1 MSTVSQNQG
10 NFRKDSR
17 RKFIQKSGLF
27 VAGAGVVG
35 LSGMAISCNDQK
47 KTETAENEKE
57 EEEKGEE
64 QVSPNEDLMR
74 EHGLLQRM
82 LLIYDTA
89 LLRFNSKEEFD
100 PSYINQTATIVH
112 DFIEEYHEKLE
123 EDFVFPRLE
132 KANRLTELTS
142 TLRQQHIN
150 GRAVTGKIL
159 NLTKNGRTL
168 KGSDQQ
174 ELIKLM
180 QSFNIMY
187 RPHEAREDTI
197 LFPAFKEVVSRHEY
211 DALGE
216 DFEKKERE
224 KFGEGGF
231 DGMVDKVAEIEKQI
245 GIYDL
250 NQFTPHVEQH
260 SSK

>member
-1 MSTVSQNQG
+1 MNKFREDGEDSG
-10 NFRKDSR
+10 NDSR
-17 RKFIQKSGLF
+17 RRFIQKSGFLI
-27 VAGAGVVG
+27 AGAGVVG

-47 KTETAENEKE
+47 KTENPEKEKE
-57 EEEKGEE
+57 EEGEE

-89 LLRFNSKEEFD
+89 LSRFDSNEEFN
-100 PSYINQTATIVH
+100 PAYLNQTATIVH
-112 DFIEEYHEKLE
+112 DFIEDYHEKLE
-123 EDFVFPRLE
+123 EDFVFSRLE
-132 KANRLTELTS
+132 KANRLTELTA

-150 GRAVTGKIL
+150 GRAVTGNIL
-159 NLTKNGRTL
+159 ELTKNGRTL
-168 KGSDQQ
+168 QGDDQQ
-174 ELIKLM
+174 RLIKLM

-211 DALGE
+211 DSLGE
-216 DFEKKERE
+216 DFEKKEHE

-231 DGMVDKVAEIEKQI
+231 DKMVDKVAEIEKQI

-250 NQFTPHVEQH
+250 NQFTPHVEQQNI
-260 SSK
+260 K